1 MNSTRSLLAPV
12 LLAVTIA
19 LAACDGPSAEPP
31 VLAAGNGVRQVEAS
45 AESASSAFPVMAA
58 RWPCASA
65 APAYFVEGSGIDDHG
80 DAHGRDGLCNAIR
93 LAEVTGQVVDGRFR
107 AERFVLVPSGR

>member
-45 AESASSAFPVMAA
+45 CGECQFGLPGDGCTLAVRFGGA
-58 RWPCASA
+58 
-65 APAYFVEGSGIDDHG
+65 AYFVEGSGIDDHG